1 MSAPVSAEQNTER
14 VATRP
19 LVGMAA
25 LMESHDAF
33 IVDQW
38 GVLHDGLTPYA
49 GAIDCLRRI
58 RAAGKAVTILSNS
71 GKRGEDNA
79 RLIVQMGFS
88 RDLFDAVICAG
99 DDARDAILHD
109 PDPFYRTLG
118 PRCLPM
124 ARLEDWRLADGLNR
138 QLVTDVEQADFLFV
152 LSMDAPHQSVA
163 LWEPVLVRAAAR
175 QLPMVCGNPDLARVT
190 PSGTLLEAPGLLARR
205 YAELGGAV
213 RTHGKPYPR
222 IYETC
227 LRALPFA
234 RERITA
240 IGDSLLHDVLG
251 AAGVGVSSVFIASG
265 VHREELHI
273 AFGQMPDPARCEH
286 LYDQTGARP
295 DYVVPAFRW

>member
-1 MSAPVSAEQNTER
+1 MSAPVSAEPQTAR

-19 LVGMAA
+19 IAGLAA
-25 LMESHDAF
+25 LMASHDAF
-33 IVDQW
+33 ILDQW
-38 GVLHDGLTPYA
+38 GVLHDGFTPYA
-49 GAIDCLRRI
+49 GAIECLRRI
-58 RAAGKAVTILSNS
+58 RAAGKAVSIVSNS

-109 PDPFYRTLG
+109 PDPFYRALG

-124 ARLEDWRLADGLNR
+124 ARLEDLHLADGLDR
-138 QLVTDVEQADFLFV
+138 QLVTDVELADFLFV
-152 LSMDAPHQSVA
+152 LSMDAPRQSVA
-163 LWEPVLVRAAAR
+163 LWEPVLARAAAR
-175 QLPMVCGNPDLARVT
+175 GLPMVCGNPDLARVT
-190 PSGTLLEAPGLLARR
+190 PSGALLEAPGLLARR
-205 YAELGGAV
+205 YASLGGAV

-234 RERITA
+234 RDRIAA

-251 AAGVGVSSVFIASG
+251 AAGVGVSGVLVASG
-265 VHREELHI
+265 VHREELGI
-273 AFGQMPDPARCEH
+273 TFGQMPDPARCER
-286 LYDQTGARP
+286 LYDETGARP
-295 DYVVPAFRW
+295 DYLVPAFRW